1 MPCSRTSVSEVLTAV
16 RSGQFRR
23 DVRRL
28 EKRGKDLAKLR
39 AIVLMLLQRSVL
51 PAACK
56 DHPLRGEWKS
66 YRDAHIE
73 PDWLLIYRIADD
85 ELQLVRTGTHADL
98 FDE

>member
-1 MPCSRTSVSEVLTAV
+1 MLTAV

-39 AIVLMLLQRSVL
+39 TVILMLLAQTAL

-56 DHPLRGEWKS
+56 DHPLKGEWKS
-66 YRDAHIE
+66 YRDAHIDA
-73 PDWLLIYRIADD
+73 DWLLIYRIEAN
-85 ELQLVRTGTHADL
+85 ELQLVRTGTHADQ
-98 FDE
+98 FEE